1 MHMTNWNDYVSKVSK
16 VFELRVN
23 GIISIQIN
31 TRQIDPSIIAKLDTD
46 DLQDFFLIYIKSQLL
61 ILNPLKKFI
70 LFK

>member
-1 MHMTNWNDYVSKVSK
+1 MTNWNDYVSKVSK

-46 DLQDFFLIYIKSQLL
+46 DLQDFLSNIYQESTLNIESIEEIYI
-61 ILNPLKKFI
+61 I
-70 LFK
+70 